1 MEDIHRSAWLD
12 TAQKT
17 IQQRRTDTETLS
29 TYITTKKRPEFFQG
43 LSCASMFTLTD
54 KYSTCF
60 MDFTSTD
67 VFAETGCITF
77 RRISYGVDRVW
88 DGVQSKIH
96 LIREVAVRRQQSG
109 EIALLV
115 RTPGSPNM
123 GEHLHSHQIL
133 FGGGL
138 SRSGHD
144 Q

>member
-1 MEDIHRSAWLD
+1 MEDVHRSAWLD

-17 IQQRRTDTETLS
+17 IQQPRTDTETLS

-54 KYSTCF
+54 KYSTCL
-60 MDFTSTD
+60 MNFTSTD

-88 DGVQSKIH
+88 DGIQSKID
-96 LIREVAVRRQQSG
+96 LLRQVAVLRQQSG

-123 GEHLHSHQIL
+123 GEHYQV
-133 FGGGL
+133 GGL
-138 SRSGHD
+138 SRGGLSRGGHE
-144 Q
+144 